1 MKYNFNS
8 KNNSMKYVF
17 CFAFFLLFSFISVG
31 QKVSLAEKQPDPT
44 KKLLTVEASCGQ
56 CQFGMPGKGCNLA
69 IRIDGQAHFIKGT
82 DIDDHG
88 DAHADDG
95 FCEAIRMAEV
105 QGELVN
111 DTFNISYF
119 KLGKL
124 K

>member
-1 MKYNFNS
+1 
-8 KNNSMKYVF
+8 
-17 CFAFFLLFSFISVG
+17 
-31 QKVSLAEKQPDPT
+31 
-44 KKLLTVEASCGQ
+44 
-56 CQFGMPGKGCNLA
+56 MPGKGCNLA